1 MHKFIMSFRYCL
13 RMHWS
18 MTLWYL
24 AIYSVTI
31 FIVSLA
37 LIETGVISPTEGSL
51 IYRIW
56 GAVIFLFAISIRFRE
71 DFDFLLTLS
80 STRRDIWAARLITA
94 LGFSAFFSL
103 LIVIE
108 RVLVDHFNHTLGFT
122 HITDPFH
129 FFAPYAAQSLP
140 ALFVYFLTL
149 NFCCAAAGLFL
160 GSLFYRWG
168 RKFILI
174 FWLVF
179 SALPMIVLPFALWRL
194 YQQDTLSFHLTRVGG
209 YLQTFDVLNASG
221 LLFLV
226 ALFFGVATFVNMRSL
241 PQQ

>member
-24 AIYSVTI
+24 AIYPVTML
-31 FIVSLA
+31 IVSIA
-37 LIETGVISPTEGSL
+37 LIKTGVISSTEGSL

-56 GAVIFLFAISIRFRE
+56 GVVIFLFAISIRFRE

-80 STRRDIWAARLITA
+80 SARRDIWAARLTTA
-94 LGFSAFFSL
+94 LSFSAFFSL

-108 RVLVDHFNHTLGFT
+108 RILVDHFNHILGFT

-129 FFAPYAAQSLP
+129 FFAPYAAQSLL
-140 ALFVYFLTL
+140 ALFIYFLAL
-149 NFCCAAAGLFL
+149 NFCCAAIGLFL

-168 RKFILI
+168 KKFVLV
-174 FWLVF
+174 FWLVV
-179 SALPMIVLPFALWRL
+179 SALPTIVLPFALWRL
-194 YQQDTLSFHLTRVGG
+194 YQQDTLSFHLTRLGSS
-209 YLQTFDVLNASG
+209 LQTFNVMDASG
-221 LLFLV
+221 LLFLM
-226 ALFFGVATFVNMRSL
+226 ALVFGVVTFVNMRSL